1 METII
6 KPDKKYYTKNIWMI
20 LTISVLSIIAVGI
33 TNLIIAITGGDPI
46 ANESLWLI
54 SLGWILWLWI
64 IVYPIIHLWIKNL
77 SYVIRED
84 RVTIHKGIITKTK
97 QNIPFRAVTDFI
109 LQRSLY
115 DRILGIGSIKVQT
128 AGQSQKNTGYEGN
141 LAGLLDYDGLH
152 SELREKIK
160 VLHPTNTEN
169 LQTKTTGID
178 SKVLE
183 DILTE
188 LKQINRNLE
197 K

>member
-97 QNIPFRAVTDFI
+97 QNIPFRAITDFI

-160 VLHPTNTEN
+160 VLHPTNTKN
-169 LQTKTTGID
+169 LQSKTTGID

>member
-20 LTISVLSIIAVGI
+20 LTISIVAIISVGI
-33 TNLIIAITGGDPI
+33 TNLIITIAGGDPN
-46 ANESLWLI
+46 AKV
-54 SLGWILWLWI
+54 ILWWIALGCILCLWI
-64 IVYPIIHLWIKNL
+64 IVYPIIHLWTKNL

-84 RVTIHKGIITKTK
+84 RVTINKGILTKTE

-115 DRILGIGSIKVQT
+115 DRILGIGSIRVQT
-128 AGQSQKNTGYEGN
+128 AGQSQTGTGYEGN
-141 LAGLLDYDGLH
+141 LAGLLNFDELH
-152 SELREKIK
+152 GELREKIK
-160 VLHPTNTEN
+160 VLHPASIEKI
-169 LQTKTTGID
+169 QPKTIGTD
-178 SKVLE
+178 SEVLE

-188 LKQINRNLE
+188 LKKISRKME

>member
-64 IVYPIIHLWIKNL
+64 IVYPITHLWIKNL

-97 QNIPFRAVTDFI
+97 QNIPFRAITDFI

-160 VLHPTNTEN
+160 VLHPTNTKN
-169 LQTKTTGID
+169 LQSKTTGID